1 MPYYICEKSY
11 ELCIAA
17 HPNDQLA
24 QDNCTTNI
32 RSHCGTLDVANFTAP
47 ASTATSS
54 GSVPSVTGA
63 TTTAASGTAST
74 TGSSASATSSKSAA
88 VALLGK
94 DYASGVIA
102 AGLIAI
108 FSFML

>member
-1 MPYYICEKSY
+1 MPYFICEESY
-11 ELCIAA
+11 TLCIAD

-24 QDNCTTNI
+24 QDNCKTNI
-32 RSHCGTLDVANFTAP
+32 RSHCGTLDIANFTAA

-54 GSVPSVTGA
+54 GSAPSATGA
-63 TTTAASGTAST
+63 TTTVASGSASA
-74 TGSSASATSSKSAA
+74 TGSSAGATSSKSAA
-88 VALLGK
+88 VVLGT

-102 AGLIAI
+102 AGLIAV